1 MLCNVVPAT
10 FNTPVT
16 PIAVVAGSGVV
27 GAVGVTL
34 TVTVAA
40 EAKVVT
46 ELLVVALD
54 VPKVPRLHTM
64 LVVVDELDLLQ
75 VPETEPVVAESSEA
89 AVPKV
94 EAVNMPPL
102 TGSPV
107 L

>member
-1 MLCNVVPAT
+1 M
-10 FNTPVT
+10 
-16 PIAVVAGSGVV
+16 AVVAGRGVV

-40 EAKVVT
+40 DDKVVT
-46 ELLVVALD
+46 ELLVVALE
-54 VPKVPRLHTM
+54 VPNVPRLHTM
-64 LVVVDELDLLQ
+64 LVVVEELALLQ
-75 VPETEPVVAESSEA
+75 IPETEPVVAESSEA

-102 TGSPV
+102 TGSPM